1 MGSVKGM
8 SDTDL
13 IKVSYEAARA
23 EIVTR
28 LRIRSQTLAFYLA
41 ASGILL
47 SYIIKG
53 GPLTELIILVAL
65 FSLAGSLMVTHQ
77 NVCISLASEFCG
89 TQIKKYFGDVP
100 MWNNCA
106 VSDKD
111 AKWRRRLRFY
121 SQLIIILFPPMLALV
136 LQFAV
141 GDYSSFYSYLI
152 SKESLISIVIML
164 LVLAILIISK
174 EYRRRIFNLSCNGE
188 GSM

>member
-1 MGSVKGM
+1 M
-8 SDTDL
+8 
-13 IKVSYEAARA
+13 
-23 EIVTR
+23 
-28 LRIRSQTLAFYLA
+28 
-41 ASGILL
+41 
-47 SYIIKG
+47 
-53 GPLTELIILVAL
+53 
-65 FSLAGSLMVTHQ
+65 
-77 NVCISLASEFCG
+77 
-89 TQIKKYFGDVP
+89 
-100 MWNNCA
+100 
-106 VSDKD
+106 SDKD

-121 SQLIIILFPPMLALV
+121 SQLIIMLFPPMLALV